1 MPLILR
7 TYCRA
12 AARMS
17 SSVTSSAYGGRRVLM
32 LRHMQVSVVPVRV
45 PVGPQATLGPTVL
58 SSNLRDA
65 VYLSEFPA
73 APTKRAE
80 RGAPAPCAR

>member
-1 MPLILR
+1 MLHGAICRSCNRSRVDAAIASTARSKASALTLAGERMPLILR

-32 LRHMQVSVVPVRV
+32 LRHMAFS
-45 PVGPQATLGPTVL
+45 VGPA
-58 SSNLRDA
+58 
-65 VYLSEFPA
+65 
-73 APTKRAE
+73 
-80 RGAPAPCAR
+80 RGISAQE